1 MVEYGQIARW
11 AYSKLNNPYSQSA
24 LDVFMHAD
32 EADAFLAAFAKKHA
46 LTVVT
51 NEVSAPAS
59 KSNVKL
65 PDACDAQT
73 VRWLPPVQMFRELG
87 VTI

>member
-1 MVEYGQIARW
+1 MLEYVRIVNW

-46 LTVVT
+46 LAVVT

-87 VTI
+87 VII